1 MERRIGII
9 MHGVTGRMGMNQHLI
24 RSILAIRAE
33 KGMPLPNGDR
43 LMPDPILVGRNAAKV
58 EHLAKEYGVERWT
71 DNLDEALA
79 NPDDTIFFD
88 AGSTQMRAEL
98 LKKAIAAGKH
108 VYCEKPIADNLEV
121 ALDLARTAEAAGVKN
136 GAVQDKLWLPGL
148 LKLKQAIDNGALGR
162 ILDVRIDFG
171 YWVFEGD
178 WTPAQRPSWNYLRF
192 TRTAS
197 D

>member
-98 LKKAIAAGKH
+98 LKKAIS
-108 VYCEKPIADNLEV
+108 IAKSQLRK
-121 ALDLARTAEAAGVKN
+121 ASTWRSILRARQK
-136 GAVQDKLWLPGL
+136 
-148 LKLKQAIDNGALGR
+148 
-162 ILDVRIDFG
+162 
-171 YWVFEGD
+171 
-178 WTPAQRPSWNYLRF
+178 RPE
-192 TRTAS
+192 
-197 D
+197 